1 MIKHILKK
9 VNDYFFLWK
18 NGVNIQGMVR
28 LENRRNIEIGQ
39 RVSIGDRA
47 RIRSRCDSAKIII
60 GDSTKIREFVEIN
73 AKGQGINLKD
83 NSFIGKNT
91 WIGGFG
97 EISIGPNSMIG
108 IGSVIVS
115 SDHDYHNIK
124 IPYYDNSEIPKPI
137 FIGKNV
143 WIGAGS
149 IVLGGSIIGSGSVV
163 AAGSVVHGKF
173 PANSLIVGVPGKV
186 KSIIE
191 RVAIAEQVSGDGPG

>member
-1 MIKHILKK
+1 
-9 VNDYFFLWK
+9 
-18 NGVNIQGMVR
+18 MVR
-28 LENRRNIEIGQ
+28 LENRNNIQIGQ
-39 RVSIGDRA
+39 KVSIGDRA

-73 AKGQGINLKD
+73 AKGKVVSIKA
-83 NSFIGKNT
+83 NSFIAKNT
-91 WIGGFG
+91 WIGGYG

-137 FIGKNV
+137 YIGENV

-149 IVLGGSIIGSGSVV
+149 IVLGGSVIGAGSVV

-173 PANSLIVGVPGKV
+173 PKNSLIVGVPGKL
-186 KSIIE
+186 KSVIE
-191 RVAIAEQVSGDGPG
+191 RVDIAEQTNSADAKGRAAD